1 MFTGIVTGT
10 GIVVSATPTDGGR
23 LLAIEDASTAGGLTV
38 GSSIALNGV
47 CLTVVGVEGDRFE
60 VEAVAETLRLTNL
73 GDLDVGGAVNLERP
87 LAADGRLEGH
97 LMQGHVD
104 GVGVVRSVESEGG
117 ARRVWVDVGHGL
129 LRYVAT
135 KGSVALDGVSLT
147 VTAVDDDGFEV
158 ALIPHTLSVT
168 VLGAWQSGSR
178 ANVEVDV
185 LAKYVERL
193 LETAP

>member
-1 MFTGIVTGT
+1 MFTGIVTGMGT
-10 GIVVSATPTDGGR
+10 VVSATPTDGGR
-23 LLAIEDASTAGGLTV
+23 LMAIEDAAGAGDLVV

-47 CLTVVGVEGDRFE
+47 CLTAVAVEGHRFE

-97 LMQGHVD
+97 LVQGHVD
-104 GVGVVRSVESEGG
+104 GVGVVRSVEPEGD
-117 ARRVWVDVGHGL
+117 ARRVWIDVGPGL
-129 LRYVAT
+129 LKYVAT

-147 VTAVDDDGFEV
+147 VTAVDGEGFEV
-158 ALIPHTLSVT
+158 ALIPHTLFVT
-168 VLGAWQSGSR
+168 VLGSWRAGSR

-193 LETAP
+193 LEAAR

>member
-1 MFTGIVTGT
+1 MFTGIVIGT

-23 LLAIEDASTAGGLTV
+23 RLAIEDAATAGGLAV

-47 CLTVVGVEGDRFE
+47 CLTAVGVEDDRFE

-87 LAADGRLEGH
+87 LAANGRLEGH
-97 LMQGHVD
+97 LVQGHVD
-104 GVGVVRSVESEGG
+104 GVGVVRSVEPEGD
-117 ARRVWVDVGHGL
+117 ASRVWIDVGPGL

-168 VLGAWQSGSR
+168 VLGAWRAGSR

-193 LETAP
+193 LEAAP